1 MFYPHLSADLEW
13 PAALIRFTFGGFID
27 GIWHKWVFVW
37 TKEYYEEA
45 CLDGWMGLMDRFA
58 AKPLQK
64 PASVQRVQL
73 LCGSEEIKDV
83 FICTNWCCISLKANS
98 MHLWLMFI
106 ISRGIDVYFKYTCV
120 TGGAAMSSLIST
132 LLTGVVTK
140 AALSSRG
147 ITALLTAGVT
157 ASFIKE
163 PAGGTK
169 LGPATVYNI
178 HIYSVTSCC
187 TCMTSWQV

>member
-1 MFYPHLSADLEW
+1 MESGTNESLCEPKDTMKRPDW
-13 PAALIRFTFGGFID
+13 M
-27 GIWHKWVFVW
+27 
-37 TKEYYEEA
+37 
-45 CLDGWMGLMDRFA
+45 DGWAWWID
-58 AKPLQK
+58 LQLNLCK
-64 PASVQRVQL
+64 ELPASVQRVQL
-73 LCGSEEIKDV
+73 LWGSEEIKDILSALTGAA
-83 FICTNWCCISLKANS
+83 FSWKLIQCTCDWCLCFS
-98 MHLWLMFI
+98 W
-106 ISRGIDVYFKYTCV
+106 GINVYFKYTCV

-140 AALSSRG
+140 AALSSHG
-147 ITALLTAGVT
+147 ITAFLTAGVT

-187 TCMTSWQV
+187 TCMTSWPV